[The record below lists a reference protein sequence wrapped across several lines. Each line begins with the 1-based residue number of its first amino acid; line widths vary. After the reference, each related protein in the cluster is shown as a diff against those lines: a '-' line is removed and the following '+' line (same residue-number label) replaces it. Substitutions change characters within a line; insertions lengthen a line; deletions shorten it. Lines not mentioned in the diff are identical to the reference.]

1 MAKNFGKALYKLG
14 GQGQSRA
21 KALELLKAWSRIP
34 HARWIPYHSLMV
46 SGYGQMTQRQADWIV
61 TQVKRKAK
69 VTITLIK
76 AKVS

>member
-14 GQGQSRA
+14 GQGQSKT
-21 KALELLKAWSRIP
+21 KALKLLEEWSKIP

-46 SGYGQMTQRQADWIV
+46 SGFGEMTQRQADWIV

-76 AKVS
+76 ARVS